1 MSALRTLGIVA
12 LLFVFTLDGRTGF
25 PNPKTENSFLISNV
39 TLFDGEEVSDN
50 TSVLVEDGKIT
61 RIQASIEGNYVT
73 IDGTGKFLMP
83 AMTNSHVHVWDE
95 RQLREAA
102 RAGVLNMLDMLSF
115 DLYGLKSLND
125 LPGYAR
131 FYTSGYAAT
140 VEGGHGTQ
148 FSPAYAPVPTIDGV
162 ADIEPFV
169 RNRIASGAD
178 YIKIIVEPWRNT
190 LPHEWVKAIIDSAH
204 ESDRKAVVHVS
215 WYDDARTVIEN
226 GADGLMHL
234 WSDKAPSHELET
246 LRANHDFF
254 VVPTLSVWIAS
265 RWQIEKHG
273 RQKYAH
279 KHFTKELKKVYDAGI
294 TILAGTDPPNNGINY
309 GTDLHNEM
317 LYFAEAGM
325 PNIDV
330 LKTATSNPAKAF
342 DVLADRGYIKIGRD
356 ADMILLDGSP
366 IEDMENIKSI
376 ATVWKM
382 GIEVKL
388 R

>member
-1 MSALRTLGIVA
+1 MSALKILGVVA
-12 LLFVFTLDGRTGF
+12 LLFVFTLEGRTGF
-25 PNPKTENSFLISNV
+25 SNPKIENSFLINNV
-39 TLFDGEEVSDN
+39 TLFDGDEVTEN
-50 TSVLVEDGKIT
+50 TSVLVEDGKIA
-61 RIQASIEGNYVT
+61 RIQENIEGDHVT
-73 IDGTGKFLMP
+73 VNGTGKFLMP

-115 DLYGLKSLND
+115 DLYGLKNLND

-140 VEGGHGTQ
+140 VKDGHGTQ
-148 FSPAYAPVPTIDGV
+148 FSPDYAPAPTIDSVG
-162 ADIEPFV
+162 DIEPFV
-169 RNRIASGAD
+169 RNRIAGGAD

-190 LPHEWVKAIIDSAH
+190 LPHEWVKAIIDAAH
-204 ESDRKAVVHVS
+204 ENDRKALVHVS

-226 GADGLMHL
+226 DADGLMHL
-234 WSDKAPSHELET
+234 WNDKAPASELKT
-246 LRANHDFF
+246 LQANHDFF

-273 RQKYAH
+273 RQKYAE
-279 KHFTKELKKVYDAGI
+279 KHFIEELKKVYDAGI
-294 TILAGTDPPNNGINY
+294 TILAGTDPPNNEINY

-330 LKTATSNPAKAF
+330 LKSATSNPATAF
-342 DVLADRGYIKIGRD
+342 DVLADSGYIKVGRD